1 MLGVGDAAN
10 IVSQCDSVNSGISQ
24 RAFLNSSHIAE
35 LVIERL
41 CNGQF
46 MNTPNAFGV
55 IGATVGEGIY
65 CQCHV
70 TSPVVNFAYGNA

>member
-46 MNTPNAFGV
+46 MNTPKALANF
-55 IGATVGEGIY
+55 
-65 CQCHV
+65 
-70 TSPVVNFAYGNA
+70 SPGFERSENPGTA